1 MGPLSSSSSKPDFIV
16 LSFSHGC
23 SSFCSFGGLMYHDYL
38 VQILLDFVTWSL
50 VGEVAGQGR
59 SCRGRGLSVKGVWK
73 EGKNTQLQE

>member
-1 MGPLSSSSSKPDFIV
+1 
-16 LSFSHGC
+16 
-23 SSFCSFGGLMYHDYL
+23 MYHDYL